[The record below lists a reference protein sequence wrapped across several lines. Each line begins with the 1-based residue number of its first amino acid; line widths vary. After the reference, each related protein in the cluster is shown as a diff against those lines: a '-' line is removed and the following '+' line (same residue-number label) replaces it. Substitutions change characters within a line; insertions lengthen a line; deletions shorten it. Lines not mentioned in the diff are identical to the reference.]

1 MKSVDEFGR
10 VRLSDNF
17 FMREFLYSDI
27 AIMNGFRN
35 LPDDPNL
42 AIEAGTQL
50 CTQLLESLQKK
61 FGRVSIRSAYRSC
74 EVNDFGNKNKL
85 NCASNEANYAHHIW
99 DRRDKDGHIGATAC
113 IFLPEFWDNHNNEVD
128 WQKLAWWVHD
138 HLPYNTMYFFP
149 KYWAFNLNWNEK
161 PERRIDSYAAPKGC
175 LTKEG
180 MENHSGDH
188 SDIWKG
194 L

>member
-1 MKSVDEFGR
+1 
-10 VRLSDNF
+10 
-17 FMREFLYSDI
+17 
-27 AIMNGFRN
+27 MNGFRN

-50 CTQLLESLQKK
+50 CRQLLEPLQKK

-74 EVNDFGNKNKL
+74 EVNDFGNKDKL

-113 IFLPEFWDNHNNEVD
+113 IFLPEFWDNHHDAGD

-180 MENHSGDH
+180 MSNHEGCHRDYWEVLS
-188 SDIWKG
+188 
-194 L
+194 